1 MSDAGRPRPT
11 DTPPDRQL
19 VIAVSLKMYLDPAH
33 TASWSSAVA
42 ELAGS
47 HPAVVEGRVKLIV
60 LPSFPSVPKVL
71 SVFAGSAVEV
81 GAQDLFWED
90 RGPYTGGVSG
100 ADLKQIG
107 CSYVEVGHVERRQI
121 FGEDHKVASRKLAAA
136 LRNGLTPIICIGE
149 DHQAPP
155 QLAAAECI
163 AQLED
168 MLRDLPAK
176 GPASRLIFAYEP
188 VWAIG
193 RPEPAGIDHI
203 VAVVAAL
210 RVWVR
215 AQPTIGDFSVIYGG
229 SAGGGLLAALMDA
242 TDGLFLGRFAHDPAA
257 LKAILD
263 ETLQLEMSHLR

>member
-1 MSDAGRPRPT
+1 MSDAGRPQ
-11 DTPPDRQL
+11 PPDTALHRQI
-19 VIAVSLKMYLDPAH
+19 VIAVSLKMYLDPTR

-47 HPAVVEGRVKLIV
+47 HPAIVGGRVKLIV
-60 LPSFPSVPKVL
+60 LPSFLSVPKVL
-71 SVFAGSAVEV
+71 SIFAGSAVEV

-90 RGPYTGGVSG
+90 RGPYTGAVSG
-100 ADLKQIG
+100 ADLRQIG

-121 FGEDHKVASRKLAAA
+121 FGEDNEVASRKLTAA
-136 LRNGLTPIICIGE
+136 LRNGLTPIICVGE
-149 DHQAPP
+149 DHQATP

-163 AQLED
+163 AQLEGL
-168 MLRDLPAK
+168 LRDLTAK
-176 GPASRLIFAYEP
+176 GPASRLIVAYEP

-193 RPEPAGIDHI
+193 MPEPAGIGHI

-210 RVWVR
+210 RVWMR
-215 AQPTIGDFSVIYGG
+215 GQPNVGDFSVIYGG
-229 SAGGGLLAALMDA
+229 SAGGGLLARLMDA

-263 ETLQLEMSHLR
+263 ETLQLR